1 MTEKEIQL
9 LGFKREDMNDGDYSG
24 YYYAYR
30 IANGFEF
37 LSNANDEIG
46 EGEEWFVEFFNSD
59 PQIRFDEFGEVQT
72 LINLIEKRVVNESK
86 NNKNQIQ
93 ITTKD

>member
-1 MTEKEIQL
+1 MTEREIQL
-9 LGFKREDMNDGDYSG
+9 LGFEREDMEYG

-46 EGEEWFVEFFNSD
+46 EGEQWFVEFFNSD
-59 PQIRFDEFGEVQT
+59 PQIRFEEFGEVQA
-72 LINLIEKRVVNESK
+72 LINLIEKRVVKKEEK
-86 NNKNQIQ
+86 V
-93 ITTKD
+93 

>member
-9 LGFKREDMNDGDYSG
+9 LGFEREDMEEG

-37 LSNANDEIG
+37 LSNANDEIR
-46 EGEEWFVEFFNSD
+46 EGEQWFVEFFNSS
-59 PQIRFDEFGEVQT
+59 PQILFYEFGEVQA
-72 LINLIEKRVVNESK
+72 LINLIEKRVVKEDK
-86 NNKNQIQ
+86 KV
-93 ITTKD
+93 